1 MRKWLA
7 HLVLIAIYLFFL
19 LPLYWVV
26 AMSFMTNQQILT
38 YPPQFAFSPT
48 LANYKALVLGQLG
61 GGVGTLKVDYLHNFI
76 NSLIVSCGAV
86 GLSLVAGIPAA
97 YALARYRFRG
107 ADNWAFT
114 LLSFRF
120 APALLILI
128 PLLQIYRSVGLYNT
142 YWGLILAYQLIT
154 LPFIVWI
161 VRGYF
166 EDVSPELEFAARLDG
181 YGWWRSFWHVSLPLV
196 KPGVV
201 AAALLAFIYAWNNFI
216 FALVLGSSDVQ
227 PVTVAMLSFMTASGI
242 QYGVIAAALVIS
254 VVPILLLAVYA
265 QRFLVRGLSMGAIKG

>member
-61 GGVGTLKVDYLHNFI
+61 GGVGTLQVDYLHNFV

-97 YALARYRFRG
+97 YALARFRFRG

-128 PLLQIYRSVGLYNT
+128 PLLQIYQSVGLYNT

-196 KPGVV
+196 KPGVA

-227 PVTVAMLSFMTASGI
+227 PVTVATLSFMTASGI